1 MNLCGCVKEQP
12 QTFYHKKE
20 DIMAQKILPGTGGEH
35 YIPYEERT
43 GEESV
48 VYFTRDLSPEGLRK
62 IYEGSSQR
70 CKAVLG
76 LIVTRETQ
84 IWK

>member
-43 GEESV
+43 GESLLYTLQEI
-48 VYFTRDLSPEGLRK
+48 SPRKVWERSTKEAVKDVKPFEGW
-62 IYEGSSQR
+62 S
-70 CKAVLG
+70 
-76 LIVTRETQ
+76 
-84 IWK
+84 